1 MILYNFLRRSYKG
14 GKCKKMGSE
23 YSKLESIKDA
33 IQNSVFCYTNKEGHG
48 FVDKSDCQ
56 CYLAGEKNCAAY
68 LEQFEFHRLYSE
80 LEKQGLSR
88 IQIIEEIEKRFN
100 WDKTIW
106 IQYNVIK

>member
-1 MILYNFLRRSYKG
+1 MILYNLLRRSYKG

-33 IQNSVFCYTNKEGHG
+33 IQNSVFCYTNKEGQG

-80 LEKQGLSR
+80 LENKDFPES
-88 IQIIEEIEKRFN
+88 I
-100 WDKTIW
+100 
-106 IQYNVIK
+106 